1 MMKLSGLILRLLVT
15 VVVLLSATVTQ
26 GQTYNF
32 KVYTSSTG
40 LPNNSIYS
48 IFQDSSG
55 YIWFGTDAGVCRYD
69 GAHFITYGIRQGL
82 PDASIRSIFQD
93 RAGHLWITSKGGV
106 SRWDGT
112 QFTTFNT
119 THGLLDNEV
128 RAGIVSRR
136 GGIWLGT
143 AKGLSYY
150 DGTGFHNYSVN
161 EGLSEGPVWGL
172 LEDSKG
178 TLWIA
183 LRGGGLASFDGQRFT
198 NYGNKTHKNVF
209 GVAEDHSGRLW
220 IATDDGLVSY
230 DGNNFTHYRKEQG
243 LGSNLVSSVLV
254 DDHGRVWCG
263 TFGGGICRLDEDG
276 FKIFDRKHGL
286 PDNYITSMFK
296 DFEGN
301 VWFGTLWSGACRFS
315 SEQFSNYTSEV
326 GIVEGLISGIAESSN
341 GEIWLSSINSGIAVI
356 EPQGNVRRIGIAEGL
371 MQEGIWSLFIDSR
384 DRVWAGGQKGVS
396 LYENGVFK
404 HYPLAEMGA
413 RERITSI
420 VEDSKGRLWFASNS
434 SRSNG
439 IISYDG
445 QKFKLYSTADGLVH
459 NQASLLAVD
468 RQKRLWVCTEAGVS
482 RFDDPG
488 FTNFT
493 TAHNLPSKRTL
504 CFVEDTRGRYWV
516 GTSDGLAL
524 LEGNRFRV
532 FKSEDGLV
540 DNFISSLTVSGETL
554 WIGTSR
560 GISAYNGKNFRNY
573 TIRDGL
579 ISNDVYIGASL
590 TRADGT
596 VWFGTMEGVVCYN
609 PGHEPLKK
617 MPPRII
623 IEGAEVQTDQEFRAF
638 SGSGSIRLNHNE
650 NNVRFKFAG
659 LSYVDEE
666 AVEYSYKLQGY
677 DSDWSRPIKE
687 RTVRF
692 TNLPPGQYRFYVRAK
707 SLWNLWSEPVS
718 MDVEIA
724 APVWQRWWFILI
736 CTWSLLAIAYLFSI
750 WRVRRLEV
758 LHERRIR
765 EMRQLF
771 DSISLINSQ
780 LDLQTVLQNIAEEG
794 ARLVEG
800 EPGGIGIVQGD
811 KVVFNRTWTG
821 KEWDY
826 RKLEF
831 PFGKGVAGIVAQTGK
846 AMIVNDPANDPRL
859 VLKELLN
866 VHGIHGFIN
875 VPIINRKGNV
885 VGVLDVRRRASGPP
899 LSTSDQQLLEALAH
913 QAAIAIENADLYTT
927 LAENNLRL
935 EQLYKNEQEVSKALQ
950 ELNRMKSNFMAI
962 TSHEMRTPLTV
973 LKGYHE
979 MLMDGYLG
987 EMTFRQKTSIE
998 KCYHTV
1004 ERMITNLN
1012 DILEMIKS
1020 EDKHLDL
1027 RVEDLDIATAIHTAL
1042 DQLRPFL
1049 EKRRQVV
1056 TLKIDSS
1063 IPVITADRDKIQLVL
1078 LNLIQNAIKFTPDEG
1093 KIEVELCRNS
1103 GESARVTIK
1112 DNGIGIDRNELV
1124 KIFDKFYTSAD
1135 ALSHTSGKYE
1145 FMARGAGL
1153 GLAIVKSYVE
1163 AHGGRVWA
1171 ESDGPGKGSCFI
1183 LVLPFKCRTEQSK
1196 LVGVV
1201 A

>member
-1 MMKLSGLILRLLVT
+1 MKLCPRLIRMLVVPAT
-15 VVVLLSATVTQ
+15 VLLSITAAS
-26 GQTYNF
+26 GQIYNF

-48 IFQDSSG
+48 IFQDSKG
-55 YIWFGTDAGVCRYD
+55 YIWFGTDAGMCRYD
-69 GAHFITYGIRQGL
+69 GAHFTTYSIRQGL
-82 PDASIRSIFQD
+82 PDASVRSIFQD
-93 RAGHLWITSKGGV
+93 KQGWLWITTKGGV

-128 RAGIVSRR
+128 RVGLPSRK
-136 GGIWLGT
+136 GGIWFGT
-143 AKGLSYY
+143 SKGLSYY
-150 DGTGFHNYSVN
+150 DGKSFRNYSVK

-172 LEDSKG
+172 LEDSRG

-183 LRGGGLASFDGQRFT
+183 LRGGGLASFDGEYFT
-198 NYGNKTHKNVF
+198 NYGDKTHKNVF
-209 GVAEDHSGRLW
+209 GIVEDRSGRLW
-220 IATDDGLVSY
+220 IATDDGLVRY
-230 DGNNFTHYRKEQG
+230 DGKTFTYYRKEQG

-254 DDHGRVWCG
+254 DDQDRVWCG
-263 TFGGGICRLDEDG
+263 TFGGGVCRLDEDG
-276 FKIFDRKHGL
+276 FKVFDRKHGL
-286 PDNYITSMFK
+286 PDNYITSMSK

-315 SEQFSNYTSEV
+315 SEQFSNYTGEA
-326 GIVEGLISGIAESSN
+326 GIVEGLISSIAESKT

-356 EPQGNVRRIGIAEGL
+356 EPQGSVRRIGVAEGL
-371 MQEGIWSLFIDSR
+371 MQEGIWALFIDSR

-396 LYENGVFK
+396 CYEKGRFK
-404 HYPLAEMGA
+404 HYTLAEMGA

-420 VEDSKGRLWFASNS
+420 AEDGKGRLWFTSNS

-445 QKFKLYSTADGLVH
+445 KTFKLYSTAEGLVH
-459 NQASLLAVD
+459 NQVSLLALD
-468 RQKRLWVCTEAGVS
+468 RQKRLWVCTEGGIS

-488 FTNFT
+488 FTNYT
-493 TAHNLPSKRTL
+493 TAHGLPSKRTL

-532 FKSEDGLV
+532 YRVEDGLV
-540 DNFISSLTVSGETL
+540 DNFISSLTTSNETL

-560 GISAYNGKNFRNY
+560 GISAYNGKSFRNY
-573 TIRDGL
+573 TVKDGL

-609 PGHEPLKK
+609 PGREPPKK
-617 MPPRII
+617 MAPRIV
-623 IEGAEVQTDQEFRAF
+623 IEGAEVQTDQEFIAF
-638 SGSGSIRLNHNE
+638 SGSGDISLNHNE
-650 NNVRFKFAG
+650 NNLRFHFAG

-692 TNLPPGQYRFYVRAK
+692 TNLPPGQYRFYVKAK
-707 SLWNLWSEPVS
+707 SLWNLWSEPAS
-718 MDVEIA
+718 MQIEISE
-724 APVWQRWWFILI
+724 PFWQRWWFVLI
-736 CTWSLLAIAYLFSI
+736 CVGTFFTIAYLFSI
-750 WRVRRLEV
+750 WRVRRMER
-758 LHERRIR
+758 LHKRRIK
-765 EMRQLF
+765 EMGELF
-771 DSISLINSQ
+771 DSVSLINSQ
-780 LDLQTVLQNIAEEG
+780 LDLQTVLQSIAEEG
-794 ARLVEG
+794 ARLIGG
-800 EPGGIGIVQGD
+800 ETGGIGLVQGD

-826 RKLEF
+826 RKIEF
-831 PFGKGVAGIVAQTGK
+831 PIGKGVAGLVAQTGK
-846 AMIVNDPANDPRL
+846 ALIVNDPENDPRL
-859 VLKELLN
+859 AFKDLVSVYK
-866 VHGIHGFIN
+866 IHGFID
-875 VPIINRKGNV
+875 VPIINRKGDV
-885 VGVLDVRRRASGPP
+885 VGVLDVRRKASGSP
-899 LSTSDQQLLEALAH
+899 LGASDQQLLEALAH

-927 LAENNLRL
+927 LAESNHML
-935 EQLYKNEQEVSKALQ
+935 EQLYKNEQEVSRTLQ
-950 ELNRMKSNFMAI
+950 ELNRMKNNFMAV

-987 EMTFRQKTSIE
+987 ELTPRQKASIE
-998 KCYHTV
+998 KCYNTV

-1020 EDKHLDL
+1020 EDRQFHL
-1027 RVEDLDIATAIHTAL
+1027 RVEPLDIANTIGTVL

-1049 EKRRQVV
+1049 EKRRQ
-1056 TLKIDSS
+1056 TIEIQIDNT
-1063 IPVITADRDKIQLVL
+1063 IPAVIADRDKLQLVL

-1093 KIEVELCRNS
+1093 TIQIEVRTDDENVRI
-1103 GESARVTIK
+1103 TIK
-1112 DNGIGIDRNELV
+1112 DNGIGINKSELV
-1124 KIFDKFYTSAD
+1124 KIFDKFYTSID
-1135 ALSHTSGKYE
+1135 ALNHTSGKYE

-1171 ESDGPGKGSCFI
+1171 ESDGSGKGSCFI
-1183 LVLPFKCRTEQSK
+1183 VVLPCRTEQP
-1196 LVGVV
+1196 VGVV